1 MVEHVPNH
9 YPIEEAKFISPFV
22 SPKLACETEHI
33 PSSSLKPKSCPS
45 SHPNVVLPFL
55 AILALSLDELARR
68 NTLVP
73 CGKAITLNTSE

>member
-9 YPIEEAKFISPFV
+9 YLFEEENFISLFV
-22 SPKLACETEHI
+22 SPKLAYETEHI
-33 PSSSLKPKSCPS
+33 PSSSLEPKSCPS
-45 SHPNVVLPFL
+45 GHPNVVLPFL

-73 CGKAITLNTSE
+73 CGNTITLNTSE